1 MMTGSRVA
9 EYYDANTRRFLA
21 VGGSG
26 SALAIHR
33 PLWAD
38 GVSTP
43 SQAAAHVNDIIRMQA
58 ERHLGRAPRR
68 VLDLGCGVGGS
79 LFHLAPFWPEA
90 KMTGITISA
99 VQRAKAEAEATRRN
113 LSARCRFLRADFTE
127 VRGSDADLAM
137 AIESHVHAQS
147 AAAFLDAAASAL
159 GTGGVLVIVDDM
171 LRRPET
177 DLTMAERRWL
187 DRFRAGWRLGHVP
200 DLDGLQAA
208 ADCAGFDRLDLQ
220 DLTPLIRLDRL
231 RDRALHL
238 AGPVAHR
245 VGLNHWPIFAN
256 MIGGDA
262 LTRLYKMGTMGY
274 TCVTLRKRG

>member
-1 MMTGSRVA
+1 MTGSRVA
-9 EYYDANTRRFLA
+9 QYYDANTRRFLA

-26 SALAIHR
+26 TALAIHR

-43 SQAAAHVNDIIRMQA
+43 AQAAAHVNDIIRMQA
-58 ERHLGRAPRR
+58 ERHLGRPPRR

-90 KMTGITISA
+90 RMTGITISA
-99 VQRAKAEAEATRRN
+99 VQRATAEAEAKRRN
-113 LSARCRFLRADFTE
+113 LDNRCSFLRADFIE
-127 VRGSDADLAM
+127 ARGSDADLAM
-137 AIESHVHAQS
+137 AVESHVHAKS

-159 GTGGVLVIVDDM
+159 AAGGVLVIVDDM

-177 DLTMAERRWL
+177 ELTTAERRWL

-208 ADCAGFDRLDLQ
+208 ADRAGFDRLDHQ
-220 DLTPLIRLDRL
+220 DLTPMIRLNRL